1 MFEKIRHCAKTDIGL
16 IRHNNEDSFLIV
28 DQSAHQ
34 DDLQRY
40 GALFVVADGMGGHA
54 AGETASRMACE
65 ETVSAYYGDDAT
77 SQDRMD
83 DRDGIIIIQRLEKA
97 IWSAHRKI
105 VEIAKENMELRG
117 MGTTLTALAL
127 TTGKAFIAH
136 VGDSRIYRCRNGSC
150 ERMTIDHTKKQE
162 LIDIGEIGLE
172 HENNHYYDYCGHI
185 ITQALGGYDDL
196 NAVFTKVDD
205 LRRGDVFLLSTDGLH
220 DHVADFEIQEILTE
234 NALPQTVCDRLVQAA
249 IRKGGHDNITVI
261 VIQI

>member
-1 MFEKIRHCAKTDIGL
+1 MLENVRHCAKTDIGL

-28 DQSAHQ
+28 DPSARH
-34 DDLQRY
+34 DGRQRY
-40 GALFVVADGMGGHA
+40 GTLFVVADGMGGHA
-54 AGETASRMACE
+54 AGETASRVACE
-65 ETVSAYYGDDAT
+65 ETVSAYCSDDAVLQGGGGDPDT
-77 SQDRMD
+77 IM
-83 DRDGIIIIQRLEKA
+83 QRLEKA
-97 IWSAHRKI
+97 VWSAHRKI
-105 VEIAKENMELRG
+105 VEIAKENVELRG

-127 TTGKAFIAH
+127 TTERAFIAH

-162 LIDIGEIGLE
+162 LIDIGQIGIE
-172 HENNHYYDYCGHI
+172 HGNNHYYDYCGHI

-196 NAVFTKVDD
+196 SAVFTKVDD

-234 NALPQTVCDRLVQAA
+234 NALPRAVCDRLVQAA

-261 VIQI
+261 VVQI